1 MNSTLNISLNNEDKL
16 FYNNYFNE
24 DDQKSRLFEDT
35 KNDLIAKLT
44 VSIMYKFYIYIII
57 FKNLK
62 N

>member
-44 VSIMYKFYIYIII
+44 VSIMYKFYIYNII